1 MKNIFTKRPAKE
13 LTKKDKARSIIV
25 GSIVAFIIAITP
37 YLFYMYE
44 SFPDTQKFETIF
56 GTFQTNAIPTVRTYM
71 WLILSKFVPL
81 LPLILWFLTCKHWW
95 YHAILI
101 PAAMYL
107 FQLITAMN
115 QDALFA
121 DESEIYWIIPIMAII
136 IPIVYLIRVKLFDKV
151 IYGIDLKQIEK
162 EIESYKNKEKE
173 RVNFFSKEEMEGGD
187 SKNS

>member
-25 GSIVAFIIAITP
+25 GSIVAFLIAITP
-37 YLFYMYE
+37 YLFYLYE

-56 GTFQTNAIPTVRTYM
+56 GTFETNAVPNVRTYM
-71 WLILSKFVPL
+71 WVFLSKFVPL
-81 LPLILWFLTCKHWW
+81 LLLILWFLTCKHWW
-95 YHAILI
+95 YHVILI

-107 FQLITAMN
+107 FQLISVMN
-115 QDALFA
+115 QDAQFI
-121 DESEIYWIIPIMAII
+121 DESEIYWIIPIMAVI

>member
-81 LPLILWFLTCKHWW
+81 LLLILWFLTCKHWW

-136 IPIVYLIRVKLFDKV
+136 IPIVYLIRVKLLIRSSMVSISNK
-151 IYGIDLKQIEK
+151 LKKRLKAIK
-162 EIESYKNKEKE
+162 TRKKS
-173 RVNFFSKEEMEGGD
+173 V
-187 SKNS
+187 